1 MSWDGHFQEEG
12 KIASPRL
19 DLVEERRGEESRGQV
34 ARALV
39 MASRSLGS
47 TSRSHRPSILEGA
60 ARGCSAVPARR
71 SGNALQSSSEVS
83 YKGAASKQAAGLGFK
98 SNSFQLCKSSVSHSH
113 TLHMPIVGVCA
124 ETEQIAKTQLLAG
137 RESWLA
143 RTIPSDRSA
152 PRISYRMKGPPRALR
167 RFSR

>member
-1 MSWDGHFQEEG
+1 MGWAFSGGGEDRL
-12 KIASPRL
+12 ASPRL
-19 DLVEERRGEESRGQV
+19 GGGEARRGEEGRGQV

-39 MASRSLGS
+39 MA
-47 TSRSHRPSILEGA
+47 SRSHRPSILEGA

-113 TLHMPIVGVCA
+113 TLLMPIVGVCA